1 MKKIIVVGGGFGG
14 VKCARTLR
22 KLLAEREFQIV
33 VFNKE
38 NHMVFHPLLA
48 EVVGASVQPKDVGA
62 PLRQLLSGIQCRTEE
77 VTNIDF
83 NNKDLFYEA
92 HDGQIRAMKYD
103 YLVMTCGNTVNLSLV
118 PGMDEHAYPLKTI
131 GDALTLQ
138 AHVMEQMEKAEVC
151 ENLER
156 KHWYLTFVVVGGG
169 FSGVEVAG
177 EINDLVRNSM
187 RFFSNIKKEDIKVA
201 IIHSRDELLPEVGPE
216 LRKFTQK
223 KMEQAGVEVMVNL
236 RATLCTP
243 EGLRLSDGRFISAG
257 TVVST
262 VGTTTQLLIERLDAP
277 KLGGRLKTEP
287 DMRISERKDAWAF
300 GDCAHVINA
309 LDGSTCPPVAQFS
322 ERQGVQ
328 AAKNIFAAIYG
339 QPQKPFSFQM
349 QGQLCSIG
357 GHSAVAEIMGMRVSG
372 FLAWFLWRGIYL
384 MKLPSIPQQI
394 KVGIEWACDLVFP
407 RTLAHLRADR
417 TRRIGKAYYAPGDY
431 VFRRGDSATEF
442 YVIEKGEVEILKHDE
457 SGAECTGTECI
468 AVLATGDFFG
478 ESSLL
483 NRTTRNH
490 SVRAKTELVCTVLG
504 RNVFTQI
511 SSAMTP
517 LRDAVAKAAKR
528 RTSMWKNIP
537 DVRALLDSVTIAS
550 VVEPLPIPPVGLSSS
565 VEDAIA
571 LMNTHMAD
579 MCVVVDKDGFLAGVI
594 TRSDL
599 LHAIEKAALADPD
612 EDVPVTEIMV
622 RDPIA
627 IAGNEPLAV
636 AISTM
641 REHDLKQIIV
651 LEGAKKRVPIGR
663 IRIERVIELVLK
675 ETLATKQKQGGAAVA
690 AEQTTT
696 AAP

>member
-1 MKKIIVVGGGFGG
+1 MKRIIVVGGGFGG

-22 KLLAEREFQIV
+22 KELPLNEFQIV

-48 EVVGASVQPKDVGA
+48 EVVSASVQPKDVGA
-62 PLRQLLSGIQCRTEE
+62 PLRQLLTGVQCRTED

-92 HDGQIRAMKYD
+92 HDGQIRSMKYD
-103 YLVMTCGNTVNLSLV
+103 YLVLTCGNTVNLSLV

-156 KHWYLTFVVVGGG
+156 KRWYLTFVVVGGG

-177 EINDLVRNSM
+177 EINDLVRSSL
-187 RFFSNIKKEDIKVA
+187 RFFSYIKKEDIRVV
-201 IIHSRDELLPEVGPE
+201 IVHSRDELLPEVSQN
-216 LRKFTQK
+216 LRKFTKK
-223 KMEQAGVEVMVNL
+223 KMEQSGVETMLNL
-236 RATLCTP
+236 RATMCTP
-243 EGLRLSDGRFISAG
+243 EGLRLSDDTFLSAG
-257 TVVST
+257 TVVCT
-262 VGTTTQLLIERLDAP
+262 VGTTTQALVKKLDAP
-277 KLGGRLKTEP
+277 KDRGKLKT
-287 DMRISERKDAWAF
+287 DATMSISERKDAWAF
-300 GDCAHVINA
+300 GDCANVVNA
-309 LDGSTCPPVAQFS
+309 LDGAVCPPVAQFA

-328 AAKNIFAAIYG
+328 AAKNIVAAIKG
-339 QPQKPFSFQM
+339 KEQKPFSFQM

-357 GHSAVAEIMGMRVSG
+357 GRSAVAEIFDFRVSG
-372 FLAWFLWRGIYL
+372 FLAWFMWRGIYL

-417 TRRIGKAYYAPGDY
+417 TRRIAKSYYAPGDF
-431 VFRRGDSATEF
+431 VFKRGDSATEF

-457 SGAECTGTECI
+457 NDELCTECI
-468 AVLATGDFFG
+468 AVLGPGDFFG

-483 NRTTRNH
+483 NRTARNH
-490 SVRAKTELVCTVLG
+490 TVKAKSELVCTVLG
-504 RNVFTQI
+504 SNVFTQI
-511 SSAMTP
+511 SSAMIP

-528 RTSMWKNIP
+528 RISMWKNIP
-537 DVRALLDSVTIAS
+537 DVRALLDSVAISA
-550 VVEPLPIPPVGLSSS
+550 VVEPLPIPPIGLTSS

-571 LMNTHMAD
+571 LMNSHTAD
-579 MCVVVDKDGFLAGVI
+579 LCVVADKDGFLAGVI

-599 LHAIEKAALADPD
+599 LRAVEKAALADPD

-636 AISTM
+636 AIATM

-651 LEGAKKRVPIGR
+651 LEGAKKRIPVGR
-663 IRIERVIELVLK
+663 IRIEKVIELVLK
-675 ETLATKQKQGGAAVA
+675 ETLAAKQKEVA
-690 AEQTTT
+690 ATQT
-696 AAP
+696 ANVP

>member
-1 MKKIIVVGGGFGG
+1 MKRIVVVGGGFGG

-22 KLLAEREFQIV
+22 KELPQSEFQIV

-48 EVVGASVQPKDVGA
+48 EVVSSSLQPKDVGA
-62 PLRQLLSGIQCRTEE
+62 PLRQLLSGVQCRTED

-92 HDGQIRAMKYD
+92 HDGQIRSMKYD

-151 ENLER
+151 ENIER
-156 KHWYLTFVVVGGG
+156 KRWYLTFVVVGGG

-177 EINDLVRNSM
+177 EINDLVRSSL
-187 RFFSNIKKEDIKVA
+187 RFFSYIREEDIRVV
-201 IIHSRDELLPEVGPE
+201 IIHSRDELLPEVGPS

-223 KMEQAGVEVMVNL
+223 KMEQTGVEVMLNL
-236 RATLCTP
+236 RATMCTP
-243 EGLRLSDGRFISAG
+243 EGLRLSDESFLSAG
-257 TVVST
+257 TVVCT
-262 VGTTTQLLIERLDAP
+262 VGTTIQALVQRLDAP
-277 KLGGRLKTEP
+277 KEKGRLKTEP
-287 DMRISERKDAWAF
+287 DMSVSERKDVWAF
-300 GDCAHVINA
+300 GDCAHVINS
-309 LDGSTCPPVAQFS
+309 LDGSVCPPVAQFA

-328 AAKNIFAAIYG
+328 AAKNIVATIKG
-339 QPQKPFSFQM
+339 TPQKPFKFQM

-357 GHSAVAEIMGMRVSG
+357 GHSAVAEIFDIRVSG
-372 FLAWFLWRGIYL
+372 FIAWFLWRGIYL
-384 MKLPSIPQQI
+384 MKLPSIAQQI
-394 KVGIEWACDLVFP
+394 KVGIEWACDLIFP

-417 TRRIGKAYYAPGDY
+417 TKRIGKAYYAPGDY
-431 VFRRGDSATEF
+431 VFKRGDSATEF

-457 SGAECTGTECI
+457 NGGECTECI
-468 AVLATGDFFG
+468 AVLANGDFFG

-528 RTSMWKNIP
+528 RISMWKNIP
-537 DVRALLDSVTIAS
+537 DVRALLDTVPISSI
-550 VVEPLPIPPVGLSSS
+550 VEPLPIPAVGLSSS

-571 LMNTHMAD
+571 LMNTHIAD
-579 MCVVVDKDGFLAGVI
+579 LCVVVDKDGILAGVI

-599 LHAIEKAALADPD
+599 LRAIEKAALADPD

-627 IAGNEPLAV
+627 IASIEPLAV

-651 LEGAKKRVPIGR
+651 LEGSKNRVPIGR
-663 IRIERVIELVLK
+663 IRIEKVIELVLK
-675 ETLATKQKQGGAAVA
+675 ETLAAKQRDAAAV
-690 AEQTTT
+690 ET
-696 AAP
+696 AKVL